1 MYGDCFFK
9 KSLRET
15 ETADCRGKT
24 RKGVF
29 CKMISQKDIPISH
42 GCSSLNIGRGTYYY
56 NLKDKCNDPNSN
68 KTREGILNIALEYPK
83 YGYRRIT
90 AELHRQGQPTNH
102 KKVLRIMRE
111 ENLLCK
117 PKKKFRIT
125 TTDSNHNFPTYQNL
139 AKDIALTGINQLWVA
154 DITYVH
160 LVHECVYLAVIID
173 VYSRKCIGWELSRRI
188 DAVLVLN
195 ALNMAVDARIES
207 GIAGLIH
214 HSDQGVQYACSEYVN
229 RLKELDIKIS
239 MSRRGNPYD
248 NAFAESFMKTLKCEE
263 VYLKEY
269 KTFDEAYSNL
279 KQFIEVVYN
288 NKRLHSSIG
297 YLPPVEFEAKA
308 LNISLS

>member
-1 MYGDCFFK
+1 
-9 KSLRET
+9 
-15 ETADCRGKT
+15 
-24 RKGVF
+24 
-29 CKMISQKDIPISH
+29 MISQEEIPIRH
-42 GCSSLNIGRGTYYY
+42 ACSSLNISKSAYYAGLNRPAI
-56 NLKDKCNDPNSN
+56 NLSDKPIKNTIYDIS
-68 KTREGILNIALEYPK
+68 LEYPK

-90 AELHRQGQPTNH
+90 AELHRRGQPTNH

-111 ENLLCK
+111 ENLLCM

-125 TTDSNHNFPTYQNL
+125 TTDSNHNYPVYPNL
-139 AKDIALTGINQLWVA
+139 AKEIALTGINQFWVA

-160 LVHECVYLAVIID
+160 LQSECVYLAIIIE
-173 VYSRKCIGWELSRRI
+173 VYSRKCIGWEMSRRI

-195 ALNMAVDARIES
+195 ALNMAVDARLHL
-207 GIAGLIH
+207 GIDGLIH
-214 HSDQGVQYACSEYVN
+214 HSDQGVQYACNDYVN
-229 RLKELDIKIS
+229 RLNELGIKIS
-239 MSRRGNPYD
+239 MSRKGNPYD
-248 NAFAESFMKTLKCEE
+248 NAFAESFMKTLKAEE

-269 KTFDEAYSNL
+269 KTFDEAYSNI

>member
-1 MYGDCFFK
+1 MINQKELPIQNACSALGFSKSAYYESLKSPIIGLSDKPIK
-9 KSLRET
+9 KSIYDV
-15 ETADCRGKT
+15 A
-24 RKGVF
+24 
-29 CKMISQKDIPISH
+29 I
-42 GCSSLNIGRGTYYY
+42 
-56 NLKDKCNDPNSN
+56 
-68 KTREGILNIALEYPK
+68 EYPK

-90 AELHRQGQPTNH
+90 KEMQRRGTLVNH

-117 PKKKFRIT
+117 PRKKFRIT
-125 TTDSNHNFPTYQNL
+125 TTDSNHNFPTYTNL
-139 AKDIALTGINQLWVA
+139 AKDKTLTGINQLWVA

-160 LVHECVYLAVIID
+160 LVSDCVYLAVIID

-188 DAVLVLN
+188 DAGLVLN
-195 ALNMAVDARIES
+195 ALNMAVDARVSS

-214 HSDQGVQYACSEYVN
+214 HSDQGVQYACNEYVN
-229 RLKELDIKIS
+229 QLNELDIKIS

-248 NAFAESFMKTLKCEE
+248 NAFAESFMKTLKSEE

-269 KTFDEAYSNL
+269 RTFDEAYSNL

>member
-1 MYGDCFFK
+1 MINQNELPTNHACSLLDVSKSSYYESLNKPAIGLTDKPIK
-9 KSLRET
+9 KSIY
-15 ETADCRGKT
+15 D
-24 RKGVF
+24 
-29 CKMISQKDIPISH
+29 
-42 GCSSLNIGRGTYYY
+42 
-56 NLKDKCNDPNSN
+56 
-68 KTREGILNIALEYPK
+68 IALEYPK

-90 AELHRQGQPTNH
+90 REMQRRGTLVNH
-102 KKVLRIMRE
+102 KKVLKIMRE

-125 TTDSNHNFPTYQNL
+125 TTDSNHSFPTYPNL
-139 AKDIALTGINQLWVA
+139 AKNIVLTGINQLWVA

-160 LVHECVYLAVIID
+160 LLHECVYLAVIID

-195 ALNMAVDARIES
+195 ALNVAVDARIES

-214 HSDQGVQYACSEYVN
+214 HSDQGVQYACNEYVN
-229 RLKELDIKIS
+229 RLNELDIRIS

-297 YLPPVEFEAKA
+297 YLPPVEFEAKV
-308 LNISLS
+308 LNIS